1 MTRKTDVFTVE
12 KSRTILAKL
21 VKVANDLVDVAA
33 AAPEESGAGSAGP
46 QEVVDALEVVIDELS
61 QVQEAIPAEPS
72 NGSPEEGVPVEEAPV
87 DESPVEAPV
96 AEESEEEEPKLA
108 KQVRALTAQLD
119 KINREKVATQFA
131 ELFDEPKVQQAKY
144 DEVLS
149 SSKDSAYWSA
159 QIEAIGQFKQDAGV
173 SSYKPAQTTNSW
185 VQPRTKV
192 AKQGSGMMRL

>member
-1 MTRKTDVFTVE
+1 MTSSTSWNVTNAKTIF
-12 KSRTILAKL
+12 AKL
-21 VKVANDLVDVAA
+21 TKIANEQLDVAA
-33 AAPEESGAGSAGP
+33 EPAQEAGSAGP
-46 QEVVDALEVVIDELS
+46 QEVVDALEVIVQELEE
-61 QVQEAIPAEPS
+61 VQEAIPAES
-72 NGSPEEGVPVEEAPV
+72 SMEEEVPEEV
-87 DESPVEAPV
+87 VEAPV
-96 AEESEEEEPKLA
+96 EVPEEPEVVGKL
-108 KQVRALTAQLD
+108 KSQVAALTSQLD
-119 KINREKVATQFA
+119 SINKEKIASEYT

>member
-1 MTRKTDVFTVE
+1 MTSSTSWNVTNAKTIF
-12 KSRTILAKL
+12 AKL
-21 VKVANDLVDVAA
+21 TKIANEQLDVAA
-33 AAPEESGAGSAGP
+33 EPAQEAGSAGP
-46 QEVVDALEVVIDELS
+46 QEVVDALEVIVQELEE
-61 QVQEAIPAEPS
+61 VQEAIPAES
-72 NGSPEEGVPVEEAPV
+72 SMEEEEPEEV
-87 DESPVEAPV
+87 VEAPV
-96 AEESEEEEPKLA
+96 EVPEEPEVVGKL
-108 KQVRALTAQLD
+108 KSQVAALTSQLD
-119 KINREKVATQFA
+119 SINKEKIASEYA

-159 QIEAIGQFKQDAGV
+159 QIEAIGQFKRDAGV

>member
-1 MTRKTDVFTVE
+1 MTDSTSWNVTNA
-12 KSRTILAKL
+12 KSIFAKL
-21 VKVANDLVDVAA
+21 TKIANEQLDVAA
-33 AAPEESGAGSAGP
+33 APAEDAGSAGP
-46 QEVVDALEVVIDELS
+46 QEVVDALEIIVQELEE
-61 QVQEAIPAEPS
+61 VQEAIPAEPS
-72 NGSPEEGVPVEEAPV
+72 MEEEVPEE
-87 DESPVEAPV
+87 VEAPV
-96 AEESEEEEPKLA
+96 EVPEEPEVVGKL
-108 KQVRALTAQLD
+108 KSQVAALTSQLD
-119 KINREKVATQFA
+119 SINKEKIASEYA

-173 SSYKPAQTTNSW
+173 SSYKPAQATNSW

>member
-1 MTRKTDVFTVE
+1 MTSSTSWNVTNAKTIF
-12 KSRTILAKL
+12 AKL
-21 VKVANDLVDVAA
+21 TKIANEQLDVAA
-33 AAPEESGAGSAGP
+33 EPAQEAGSAGP
-46 QEVVDALEVVIDELS
+46 QEVVDALEVIVQELEE
-61 QVQEAIPAEPS
+61 VQEAIPAES
-72 NGSPEEGVPVEEAPV
+72 SMEEEEPEEV
-87 DESPVEAPV
+87 VEAPV
-96 AEESEEEEPKLA
+96 EVPEEPEVVGKL
-108 KQVRALTAQLD
+108 KSQVAALTSQLD
-119 KINREKVATQFA
+119 SINKEKIASEYA